1 MSQFIDIIVIVRFD
15 VQHSN
20 YAINSIKKRLLPS
33 NKLLFLCLFFPA
45 FYSTGALN

>member
-1 MSQFIDIIVIVRFD
+1 MSQFIDIIEIVRFD

-20 YAINSIKKRLLPS
+20 YAINSIKKGCCLATS
-33 NKLLFLCLFFPA
+33 YLCLLFPA